1 MDRAPLMDEFWRKCS
16 SCKKPLPYFPGKHWA
31 CNVSTCNRPRL
42 FLTFCSVSCWD
53 AHLASVRHRET
64 WAEERESPTREFWE
78 KVCKGEENWP
88 PRKAKEKVEE
98 PEIKARVSETKTII
112 RRRQ

>member
-1 MDRAPLMDEFWRKCS
+1 METIWRKCS
-16 SCKKPLPYFPGKHWA
+16 SCKKPLPFAPAKHLV

-42 FLTFCSVSCWD
+42 FLAFCSVSCWD

-64 WAEERESPTREFWE
+64 WAEERESPTPELWE
-78 KVCKGEENWP
+78 KVLKGEENWP

-98 PEIKARVSETKTII
+98 APAAKPASSGPKTVI
-112 RRRQ
+112 RRKPDGA